1 MEFSHESPMG
11 PRAIP
16 AVDSESRALFIART
30 YNHLLGAILAFTGL
44 EILYF
49 KTGMAESI
57 FRTMM
62 GMPWIAVLG
71 AFMLVSWIASSVAHR
86 VESKPAQYAALAA
99 YVLAESLIF
108 VPLLFFVR
116 KVAPDVL
123 QPAVIVTGAGFG
135 ALTIIGFMTRKD
147 FSFLGGLLRFAAVC
161 ALIAIGAGLLF
172 GFNLGTWFSVAMIAF
187 AGAAILYNTSNVLLH
202 FPEDR
207 YIGASLELFASAVL
221 LLWYVLRLFIRM
233 RD

>member
-1 MEFSHESPMG
+1 MEFSHQSSLN

-16 AVDSESRALFIART
+16 AADSESRALFIART

-49 KTGMAESI
+49 KTGMAEAM

-62 GMPWIAVLG
+62 GMPWVVVLG
-71 AFMLVSWIASSVAHR
+71 AFMIVGWIASTVAHR
-86 VESKPAQYAALAA
+86 VESKPAQYTALGA

-108 VPLLFFVR
+108 VPLLFYVK

-135 ALTIIGFMTRKD
+135 ALTIVGFMTRKD
-147 FSFLGGLLRFAAVC
+147 FSFLGGLLRFMGMC
-161 ALIAIGAGLLF
+161 ALIAIASGLLF
-172 GFNLGTWFSVAMIAF
+172 GFHLGTWFSVGMIVF

-221 LLWYVLRLFIRM
+221 LLWYVLRLFLRM